1 MLRAS
6 RGQWRNLKFGL
17 TIDRLGYV
25 VGRHPWFTIGLCLL
39 LIVTLGGGLFFWVEE
54 HDSVALWS
62 TYDSVAR
69 RNSEWV
75 NRHFSDDVRY
85 ESVIVAAQN
94 NILRPDVLILVTIEL
109 KSFRSQFNINH
120 FPSFI
125 AGRNGSCRQKSQHG
139 RRPPME

>member
-1 MLRAS
+1 MTVVKSNKSITFAFNFSLRYANAS
-6 RGQWRNLKFGL
+6 KDNVTVEIIKKVFPFRSSN
-17 TIDRLGYV
+17 RLGYL

-75 NRHFSDDVRY
+75 NQHFSDDVRY
-85 ESVIVAAQN
+85 ESVIVAAEH
-94 NILRPDVLILVTIEL
+94 NILRPDVLVLVS
-109 KSFRSQFNINH
+109 KSVFQF
-120 FPSFI
+120 
-125 AGRNGSCRQKSQHG
+125 
-139 RRPPME
+139 

>member
-1 MLRAS
+1 M
-6 RGQWRNLKFGL
+6 
-17 TIDRLGYV
+17 

-85 ESVIVAAQN
+85 ESVIVAAER
-94 NILRPDVLILVTIEL
+94 NILRPDVLVLV
-109 KSFRSQFNINH
+109 
-120 FPSFI
+120 
-125 AGRNGSCRQKSQHG
+125 
-139 RRPPME
+139 